1 MRARVTNYDP
11 PSTTSSR
18 TSTKVLVLVLVRV
31 LALGL
36 ATRFGAPR
44 GRLRLFR
51 VCRLVLVRGLV
62 AASSTGNN

>member
-11 PSTTSSR
+11 PR
-18 TSTKVLVLVLVRV
+18 TSTRTSTIVLVLVRV